1 MRHAVT
7 LLAGEA
13 GEATTH
19 IDHVV
24 RTIDATGAPIDW
36 HRHTLNDHQLPQAL
50 IDDVRA
56 TRVMF
61 MPFMQGLRDQGKP
74 APIVQARR
82 EFGVFANLRPSKSLP
97 GVGGR
102 FDGVDL
108 VVIRETT
115 EDIYTSLEHESIK
128 GMFEGLKVT
137 TRAACERIARHAFE
151 YARESGRKKV
161 TVVHKSNIMKK
172 SDGLFL
178 ATARDVAKDFPDIA
192 VEDRIVDALCMQLT
206 MWPEDFDILLCAN
219 LFGDI
224 VADVGAGLV
233 GGLANTPSVNVG
245 EDGIQIYTVGH
256 GEDLARYNSEAGNP
270 TSLLISAEIML
281 RGLGENAAADRLEK
295 ALRSCLA
302 DGKQPLSVGGKLPL
316 ATFCDAV
323 IDAMKN
329 S

>member
-24 RTIDATGAPIDW
+24 RTIDATGANIDW
-36 HRHTLNDHQLPQAL
+36 KRHTLKDHQLSDELKA
-50 IDDVRA
+50 DVRQ
-56 TRVMF
+56 TRTMF
-61 MPFMQGLRDQGKP
+61 MPFMQGLRDEGKP

-82 EFGVFANLRPSKSLP
+82 EFGVFANHRPSKSLP
-97 GVGGR
+97 GIGGR
-102 FDGVDL
+102 FEGVDL
-108 VVIRETT
+108 VVVRETT

-151 YARESGRKKV
+151 YAQKTGRKKV

-178 ATARDVAKDFPDIA
+178 ATAREVAKEFPDIT

-206 MWPEDFDILLCAN
+206 MWPDAFDVLLCAN

-224 VADVGAGLV
+224 VADVAAGLV
-233 GGLANTPSVNVG
+233 GGLANTPSINVG
-245 EDGIQIYTVGH
+245 QDGVRIYTVGH
-256 GEDLARYNSEAGNP
+256 GKDLAQYNSEAGNP
-270 TSLLISAEIML
+270 TRLLITAAIML
-281 RGLGENAAADRLEK
+281 RELGETAAAERLEN

-302 DGKQPLSVGGKLPL
+302 DGKKPLSIGGDLSL
-316 ATFCDAV
+316 AAFCDAV
-323 IDAMKN
+323 IQAMP

>member
-24 RTIDATGAPIDW
+24 RTIDATGAKIDW
-36 HRHTLNDHQLPQAL
+36 QRFNLTDHQLSQEL
-50 IDDVRA
+50 IDDVRT
-56 TRVMF
+56 TRTMF
-61 MPFMQGLRDQGKP
+61 MPFLQGLRDQGKP

-82 EFGVFANLRPSKSLP
+82 EFGVFANQRPSISLP

-102 FDGVDL
+102 FKDVDL

-128 GMFEGLKVT
+128 GMFEGLKIT

-151 YARESGRKKV
+151 YAREKGRKKV

-178 ATARDVAKDFPDIA
+178 ATARDVAKEFDDI
-192 VEDRIVDALCMQLT
+192 EIDDRIVDALCMQLT
-206 MWPEDFDILLCAN
+206 MWPEEFDILLCAN

-224 VADVGAGLV
+224 VADVAAGLV
-233 GGLANTPSVNVG
+233 GGLANTPSINVG
-245 EDGIQIYTVGH
+245 EDGVRIYTVGH
-256 GEDLARYNSEAGNP
+256 GDDLARYNSDHGNP
-270 TSLLISAEIML
+270 TSLLITAVIML
-281 RGLGENAAADRLEK
+281 RDLGESEAAKRLEH
-295 ALRSCLA
+295 ALRTCL
-302 DGKQPLSVGGKLPL
+302 DQGKQPLSVGGELSL
-316 ATFCDAV
+316 SAFCDAV
-323 IDAMKN
+323 IDALN
-329 S
+329 A

>member
-1 MRHAVT
+1 MSHAVT

-24 RTIDATGAPIDW
+24 RTIDATGVIIDW
-36 HRHTLNDHQLPQAL
+36 KRHTLENHQLSEAL
-50 IDDVRA
+50 KADVRA
-56 TRVMF
+56 TRAMF
-61 MPFMQGLRDQGKP
+61 MPFMQGLRDEGKP

-82 EFGVFANLRPSKSLP
+82 EFGVFANQRPSKSLP
-97 GVGGR
+97 GIGGR
-102 FDGVDL
+102 FEGVDL

-128 GMFEGLKVT
+128 GMFEGLKIT
-137 TRAACERIARHAFE
+137 TQAACERIARHAFE
-151 YARESGRKKV
+151 YAQEHGRKKV

-178 ATARDVAKDFPDIA
+178 ATAREVAKEFPHIT

-206 MWPEDFDILLCAN
+206 MWPDAFDVLLCAN

-224 VADVGAGLV
+224 VADVAAGLV

-245 EDGIQIYTVGH
+245 KDGVRIYTVGH
-256 GEDLARYNSEAGNP
+256 GEDLARYNSESGNP
-270 TSLLISAEIML
+270 TSLLITAVIML
-281 RGLGENAAADRLEK
+281 RDLGEDEAAKRLEN
-295 ALRSCLA
+295 ALRVCLA
-302 DGKQPLSVGGKLPL
+302 DGKQPRSVGGELSL
-316 ATFCDAV
+316 SAFCDAV
-323 IDAMKN
+323 IAQMDG
-329 S
+329 